1 MTREAK
7 LSACL
12 VAVFIVTF
20 GILCFLQ
27 AGFLLVA
34 VISGSMTV
42 AFFIWLF
49 TTAKRPADPRIVLP
63 YYLAALALLYLHIL
77 EEYATD
83 FAGRIGALFHSAW
96 TSHDHALVFGTIGP
110 MIWTVMA
117 VGVWYRKPLPNY
129 FVLFIFVG
137 MFAGE
142 LTHVLLFPVLE
153 ASQTGR
159 YGYFPGMWTSLL
171 PLVPSIAGLI
181 ALVRDHRRATAT
193 AS

>member
-7 LSACL
+7 LSAWL
-12 VAVFIVTF
+12 VAVFIITF
-20 GILCFLQ
+20 GIFCYLQ
-27 AGFLLVA
+27 GGIILVV
-34 VISGSMTV
+34 VITGSMTV
-42 AFFIWLF
+42 AFIIWLF
-49 TTAKRPADPRIVLP
+49 TTARRPATPEVVLP
-63 YYLAALALLYLHIL
+63 YYLASLALLYFHIL

-83 FAGRIGALFHSAW
+83 FGGRIGALFHTGW
-96 TSHDHALVFGTIGP
+96 TGHQHALTFGSIGP

-117 VGVWYRKPLPNY
+117 VGVWYRRPLANY

-137 MFAGE
+137 MVAGE

-153 ASQTGR
+153 AARTGR

-171 PLVPSIAGLI
+171 PLIPAAAGFI
-181 ALVRDHRRATAT
+181 ALVRDYRTHQT